1 MRGCEF
7 TSLPVSV
14 PFLTNLSKLYL
25 KSNNIDS
32 LSESIGDLI
41 NLKVLDLSGNQ
52 LTGLPESIGNL
63 INLEILDLDEN
74 PLTSLPESI
83 SELTNLK
90 IDLDENQLE
99 IPMIKKKYDENL
111 DLSDK
116 HERIK
121 KHSQNITSRLSPT
134 SKTQLTRRR
143 NIALSQGTN
152 PLLDPLGYFN
162 RYQDTMRSIE
172 LTENKLSKPD
182 SGVVVAI
189 TAICLCHGKIKG
201 DINTHINTAST
212 RSNRDTLPTVS
223 RPSVI
228 IKIPQT
234 NSSEQVIKYDYTVTY
249 GKNPKKFEFTYS
261 TIPYCGV
268 FTNVGSCSG
277 LPTFDRPNSFFNE
290 QNIVTHEYKLLTCD
304 ETTSPEKCQPYILSL
319 DIDPKISIKL
329 KEKSVSEIE
338 ESEIEESEIEESERL
353 FLSMHDDYLCQS
365 LMNKLYEAKHSE
377 LLTKDSFITRGD
389 SGKFILLTK
398 IKHIRDGR
406 EDFEIVK
413 TVILGSNNFQEELE
427 LLGRKTN
434 KDMSEFIEM
443 VDVIEGVID
452 TYYTTTTEKV
462 VGLIN
467 HLKDGDIPVRFF
479 DSSCNMYSDIDYE
492 NPTPSHL
499 LEIEILNKYFLKEAT
514 TGHAVYGGKK
524 RTRRVKRIR

>member
-1 MRGCEF
+1 MA
-7 TSLPVSV
+7 SLLIIIKKNSLGVDIVSFQTV
-14 PFLTNLSKLYL
+14 KNSRKKKILNPNPITQIETLLLNDFNLISISPKIGFLTNLKVLYL
-25 KSNNIDS
+25 YN
-32 LSESIGDLI
+32 
-41 NLKVLDLSGNQ
+41 NQ
-52 LTGLPESIGNL
+52 LTRLPESIGNL

-234 NSSEQVIKYDYTVTY
+234 NFDRVKIINMIIDNYKEYVSNNYDYTNPNEYLNFITNDLVVFIGY
-249 GKNPKKFEFTYS
+249 KVDLVKNDKNGAALWDELDKEINGKNLEVIKKALNELPLSFLLAFL
-261 TIPYCGV
+261 
-268 FTNVGSCSG
+268 GSS
-277 LPTFDRPNSFFNE
+277 
-290 QNIVTHEYKLLTCD
+290 VYKL
-304 ETTSPEKCQPYILSL
+304 K
-319 DIDPKISIKL
+319 
-329 KEKSVSEIE
+329 
-338 ESEIEESEIEESERL
+338 
-353 FLSMHDDYLCQS
+353 
-365 LMNKLYEAKHSE
+365 
-377 LLTKDSFITRGD
+377 
-389 SGKFILLTK
+389 
-398 IKHIRDGR
+398 
-406 EDFEIVK
+406 
-413 TVILGSNNFQEELE
+413 
-427 LLGRKTN
+427 
-434 KDMSEFIEM
+434 
-443 VDVIEGVID
+443 VIE
-452 TYYTTTTEKV
+452 
-462 VGLIN
+462 
-467 HLKDGDIPVRFF
+467 
-479 DSSCNMYSDIDYE
+479 
-492 NPTPSHL
+492 
-499 LEIEILNKYFLKEAT
+499 
-514 TGHAVYGGKK
+514 K
-524 RTRRVKRIR
+524 R